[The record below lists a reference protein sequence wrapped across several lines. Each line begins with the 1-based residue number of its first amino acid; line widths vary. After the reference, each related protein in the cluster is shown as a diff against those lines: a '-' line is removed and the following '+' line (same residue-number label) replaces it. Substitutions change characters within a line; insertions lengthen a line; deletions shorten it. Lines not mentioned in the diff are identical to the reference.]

1 MPSRI
6 RCRGVSPVIS
16 RPASRTD
23 PALTGRRPMSAS
35 QSSVG
40 PFSGYVSY
48 SNERGNG
55 YFPVTGGL
63 FLGDAAAQANSAGSR
78 VFPVSQDERNAVRTR
93 FRWDVTPRLWAAI
106 GGTYDSGLP
115 IDFDG
120 TYQEAA
126 AQYGQA
132 ILNRV
137 NFSDYRPFPLVSLD
151 RSEERRVGKACR

>member
-1 MPSRI
+1 
-6 RCRGVSPVIS
+6 
-16 RPASRTD
+16 
-23 PALTGRRPMSAS
+23 
-35 QSSVG
+35 
-40 PFSGYVSY
+40 
-48 SNERGNG
+48 
-55 YFPVTGGL
+55 L
-63 FLGDAAAQANSAGSR
+63 FLGDAAAQANSAGSS

-151 RSEERRVGKACR
+151 ASIGVIFRRDERHPMRFQVDGKNLTNEINVIDFAGLFSGTAIATSRSVTARLQLGF